1 MKNMLSRSDKL
12 KRRKIN
18 KFLSF
23 IVICVTLSILILPAF
38 TLEKKDDDTNDN
50 NDPTTVE
57 NVNKQGGAETS
68 NDSTLEP
75 VINNNDDETNTIA
88 NEDTDVVLA
97 GKEDVSITNNDDHST
112 VEDDVLNVEETIDD
126 EYTVDEEPVLM
137 AEGTTTTTTSPFVLN
152 DDDTK
157 IKSVKLTCSVG
168 GVEKEFPLADGER
181 PDNTSF
187 KIRVEFKDVRKADL
201 RDFYGGSFVYNLP
214 DMGFK
219 ISKTTER
226 EITDEHNEQIG
237 TISFENGGKT
247 IRIKYADDYLKDA
260 TSINTLEGNFD
271 AEAKVDLG
279 KLNETDGTINFAK
292 PDNSNIELNY
302 GPDYIERYGGVNV
315 SKDFV
320 RDITS
325 DYIEYK
331 VTVTAGEYG
340 SKNVYVV
347 DKLSGNKEIVE
358 SYVDI
363 PKTSSDSLASTEN
376 GNKPYETISSSN
388 SSAVAGK
395 LYLANEPSD
404 DVKVPQSVG
413 DGTLNQP
420 GCIVWNIDKMA
431 PNESR
436 VLTYYVKLKDTKNTF
451 DTQNNQTLN
460 NTAKLYTKKAI
471 DGVYEYYDKGFAE
484 KTFTPRLNKS
494 MSKTGKYDIENNV
507 INYTLEFGVDEGT
520 TYPLKNVVFHDFLK
534 HQDMHLNDDIDAF
547 LNNFEYVQDSII
559 VEKKTKS
566 DPNYQV
572 LTRDSDY
579 TVSFNNDPDKKFEIK
594 GKDGNHFDMTVG
606 DYYRITYKVKVNTN
620 IFAEK
625 MANELDVKNRFS
637 VSSDNAALDSNGTM
651 IGDFDNIQKIG
662 GYKWV
667 EKTVGEVLS
676 ADKNI
681 DILSSEKVYYPDGRG
696 YPNSKG
702 NAFTAYK
709 GSYKYTVVLNK
720 TRGQWDITEADL
732 SDNFSSDNM
741 KYLGFMK
748 ITAYDAKTNVQQGE
762 SKWVH
767 IDNLTSFNIQ
777 LKKFGWDKRN
787 QYSYKIEY
795 YAMPDGLENVAQITV
810 NNIFKISKAVNSGG
824 TEFNFKDPVKAYQS
838 VTLAGDYYVSMRKLA
853 WYYEDPKR
861 ENVGKA
867 WENGEFY
874 WVIQVSGK
882 KIRKDFQIKDAVM
895 TGESEANFIR
905 DDSIVGIYRGEFDF
919 SKCKNLEAFNNSNAS
934 LEEISDQFTPTLID
948 ERNEFPNGAY
958 PDLYIK
964 AKNEITLGEG
974 KNLYVVLKTEPKNL
988 PTAYRDTN
996 TYKNRLFKIEPG
1008 KSQEFVNMVGQEL
1021 HGGGTILKELGQVF
1035 TYDGTTREIIDRG
1048 ADKNSAETRI
1058 PLELLR
1064 NENGTPNK
1072 GLFISWVFKV
1082 NYAGKLQ
1089 GDYRIHEKIPEG
1101 MELAYIRIKW
1111 IGPRAK
1117 DNAITTGTIDGL
1129 GDRWELKNV
1138 VANDDDG
1145 QSRTTQYY
1153 VEKSGREALIRL
1165 NNFVAGNERD
1175 AYSVDV
1181 QVVCKVTDKFYL
1193 MNGESKTFNNMVT
1206 LYDSNGIEM
1215 ATANNSKVLNK
1226 GDFTTLI
1233 KDGTRVGDTKKIEYK
1248 IVANPMG
1255 QMLPTNTSD
1264 NSKLTL
1270 VDIMSKDL
1278 ILLPKTITV
1287 RDADNNNVGSY
1298 TISNESTGTKLTVTI
1313 PNGMKVTIN
1322 YTATVKIN
1330 SGQTKN
1336 INNKVYWEGY
1346 SELAN
1351 KNFDNFSYTA
1361 SAGGSTSTTTKA
1373 VLTIEKYD
1381 SDKPTNIMND
1391 VEFDVYKCTL
1401 QNDNTI
1407 VHDDTAAKKSGITT
1421 TDGTLQ
1427 IELLEF
1433 NTIYEVQEPIAPD
1446 GYEDNSQKYYIMYK
1460 KIDND
1465 TTAEVKAYVDK
1476 CVAYSNAGNNLIIA
1490 ESPEEFKLEVY
1501 NKQKGIKVTKQFLN
1515 AGGNPIKPIAGTY
1528 GFGLYA
1534 TPNPSAGDLAIQ
1546 KVWITYNTGDDVKTD
1561 RFINLND
1568 INGTY
1573 YVFEL
1578 DQNGQ
1583 PITDSNVH
1591 VVAGM
1596 EYLTTYKITKADGTE
1611 SSGIN
1616 PIKVGDTVTVTNQVY
1631 TRQLPATGGNGIDG
1645 CIKSGAI
1652 LMLLTGVMLL
1662 RRR

>member
-1 MKNMLSRSDKL
+1 M
-12 KRRKIN
+12 
-18 KFLSF
+18 
-23 IVICVTLSILILPAF
+23 
-38 TLEKKDDDTNDN
+38 
-50 NDPTTVE
+50 
-57 NVNKQGGAETS
+57 
-68 NDSTLEP
+68 
-75 VINNNDDETNTIA
+75 
-88 NEDTDVVLA
+88 
-97 GKEDVSITNNDDHST
+97 
-112 VEDDVLNVEETIDD
+112 EETIDD

-187 KIRVEFKDVRKADL
+187 KIRVEFKDVRKAGL
-201 RDFYGGSFVYNLP
+201 RDYYGGSFIYKLP
-214 DMGFK
+214 DLGFK
-219 ISKTTER
+219 ITETASR
-226 EITDEHNEQIG
+226 PITNNDNNEEIG
-237 TISFENGGKT
+237 TIGFEDDGKT
-247 IRIKYADDYLKDA
+247 IRVNYKEDFLADA
-260 TSINTLEGNFD
+260 TLADTLEGHFV

-347 DKLSGNKEIVE
+347 DKFSDDKKIVE
-358 SYVDI
+358 KYVDI
-363 PKTSSDSLASTEN
+363 STINTLEN
-376 GNKPYETISSSN
+376 SKSGNRPYETISSSN
-388 SSAVAGK
+388 SSAVNGK
-395 LYLANEPSD
+395 LYLANEPSGSD
-404 DVKVPQSVG
+404 KVPQPIG
-413 DGTLNQP
+413 DGALNQP
-420 GCIVWNIDKMA
+420 GCIVWNIDEMA

-471 DGVYEYYDKGFAE
+471 GVDEYYDKGFAE

-494 MSKTGKYDIENNV
+494 MSKNGEYDIENNY
-507 INYTLEFGVDEGT
+507 INYTLEFGIDEGT
-520 TYPLKNVVFHDFLK
+520 TYLLKNVVFHDFLK
-534 HQDMHLNDDIDAF
+534 QKDVHLNDDDSDAF
-547 LNNFEYVQDSII
+547 INNFEYVQVSIK

-566 DPNYQV
+566 DPNYKE
-572 LTRDSDY
+572 LKRDSDY
-579 TVSFNNDPDKKFEIK
+579 TVSFINNPDKKFEIK

-625 MANELDVKNRFS
+625 MANELNVTNRFS
-637 VSSDNAALDSNGTM
+637 VSSDNAAWDSNGTM
-651 IGDFDNIQKIG
+651 IGHTDCPQKIG

-681 DILSSEKVYYPDGRG
+681 DILSSEKVYHVDGQDCPYPE
-696 YPNSKG
+696 G
-702 NAFTAYK
+702 NTFVALK

-720 TRGQWDITEADL
+720 TRGQWDITNADL
-732 SDNFSSDNM
+732 IDSFSSNNM

-748 ITAYDAKTNVQQGE
+748 ITAHDAKTDEQQGE
-762 SKWVH
+762 PRWVY
-767 IDNLTSFNIQ
+767 INNLTSFKIQ
-777 LKKFGWDKRN
+777 LNKFGWDERN

-795 YAMPDGLENVAQITV
+795 YAMPYGLDNVAQITV
-810 NNIFKISKAVNSGG
+810 NNIFKISKAVNLKG

-838 VTLAGDYYVSMRKLA
+838 VTLAGYYNLNFTKTA

-867 WENGEFY
+867 WENGELY
-874 WVIQVSGK
+874 WIIKVSGN
-882 KIRKDFQIKDAVM
+882 KIRKNYQIKEVINTTEDNA
-895 TGESEANFIR
+895 SYIR
-905 DDSIVGIYRGEFDF
+905 DDSVVGVYRGDYDISSYKNFSEF
-919 SKCKNLEAFNNSNAS
+919 
-934 LEEISDQFTPTLID
+934 
-948 ERNEFPNGAY
+948 
-958 PDLYIK
+958 IK
-964 AKNEITLGEG
+964 AKNPVNEKELFEESPRNNVTTSYPTGTYNDLFLTAKENITLGDNN
-974 KNLYVVLKTEPKNL
+974 NLYIVLKTEPKTL
-988 PTAYRDTN
+988 PQYRKSK
-996 TYKNRLFKIEPG
+996 TYLNSLYAIEPD
-1008 KSQEFVNMVGQEL
+1008 VNGNKQGEDAQKQMAGPVS
-1021 HGGGTILKELGQVF
+1021 HTISGGRIILKELGQVF
-1035 TYDGTTREIIDRG
+1035 TYDGTTHEIIDRG

-1064 NENGTPNK
+1064 NEDGTPNS
-1072 GLFISWVFKV
+1072 GLYVSWAFKV
-1082 NYAGKLQ
+1082 NYAGNLS
-1089 GDYRIHEKIPEG
+1089 GDYQVLEQIPDG

-1111 IGPRAK
+1111 HGNNIWNNNPV
-1117 DNAITTGTIDGL
+1117 TTGEISGLDGT
-1129 GDRWELKNV
+1129 WTSKTNT
-1138 VANDDDG
+1138 ANDDRG
-1145 QSRTTQYY
+1145 ISRTTQYY
-1153 VEKSGREALIRL
+1153 VKDGGREALIKLR
-1165 NNFVAGNERD
+1165 NFTAGKEED
-1175 AYSVDV
+1175 KYAVDV

-1215 ATANNSKVLNK
+1215 ATANNSKQLDKSN
-1226 GDFTTLI
+1226 FSTLI

-1313 PNGMKVTIN
+1313 PNGKKVTIK

-1391 VEFDVYKCTL
+1391 VRFDVYKCTL

-1427 IELLEF
+1427 IDLLEF

-1476 CVAYSNAGNNLIIA
+1476 CVAYSNAGNNLTIA

-1501 NKQKGIKVTKQFLN
+1501 NKQKGIKVTKKFLN
-1515 AGGNPIKPIAGTY
+1515 AGGNPTNPIKGRY
-1528 GFGLYA
+1528 VFGLYDKL
-1534 TPNPSAGDLAIQ
+1534 NPGPSDLPIER
-1546 KVWITYNTGDDVKTD
+1546 VEISYNTGDIETFVK
-1561 RFINLND
+1561 FNNPND
-1568 INGTY
+1568 INLEY

-1578 DQNGQ
+1578 DKNNN
-1583 PITDSNVH
+1583 PIIDRNVH
-1591 VVAGM
+1591 TIGDM
-1596 EYLTTYKITKADGTE
+1596 EYLTTYEITKADGTE

-1616 PIKVGDTVTVTNQVY
+1616 SIQVGDTVTVTNQIV
-1631 TRQLPATGGNGIDG
+1631 TRQLPATGGNGING
-1645 CIKSGAI
+1645 YIKSGAI
-1652 LMLLTGVMLL
+1652 LMLLAGVMLL

>member
-1 MKNMLSRSDKL
+1 M
-12 KRRKIN
+12 
-18 KFLSF
+18 
-23 IVICVTLSILILPAF
+23 
-38 TLEKKDDDTNDN
+38 
-50 NDPTTVE
+50 
-57 NVNKQGGAETS
+57 G
-68 NDSTLEP
+68 
-75 VINNNDDETNTIA
+75 
-88 NEDTDVVLA
+88 ED
-97 GKEDVSITNNDDHST
+97 
-112 VEDDVLNVEETIDD
+112 
-126 EYTVDEEPVLM
+126 EPVLL
-137 AEGTTTTTTSPFVLN
+137 AEGETTAVTSPFVLS
-152 DDDTK
+152 DDNTK
-157 IKSVKLTCSVG
+157 INSVKLTCSVG

-187 KIRVEFKDVRKADL
+187 KITVEFKDVRKADL
-201 RDFYGGSFVYNLP
+201 RDSYGGSFVYNLP

-219 ISKTTER
+219 ISETTER

-237 TISFENGGKT
+237 TISFENEGKT
-247 IRIKYADDYLKDA
+247 IRIRYTDTYLEGAAA
-260 TSINTLEGNFD
+260 THTLEGKFN
-271 AEAKVDLG
+271 AEAKVDLS
-279 KLNETDGTINFAK
+279 KLDPTNGTINFEK
-292 PDNSNIELNY
+292 PDGNTIKLDY
-302 GPDYIERYGGVNV
+302 GPDYIERYGDVSV
-315 SKDFV
+315 SKDFE

-325 DYIEYK
+325 DYIKYK

-347 DKLSGNKEIVE
+347 DKLSGDKGMVE
-358 SYVDI
+358 KYVDI
-363 PKTSSDSLASTEN
+363 PTNNSDDLASSEN
-376 GNKPYETISSSN
+376 ANKPYETITSSN
-388 SSAVAGK
+388 TSAVAGR
-395 LYLANEPSD
+395 LYLANEPSGRD
-404 DVKVPQSVG
+404 KVPNPIG
-413 DGTLNQP
+413 DDTLIES
-420 GCIVWNIDKMA
+420 GCIVWTIGKMA

-436 VLTYYVKLKDTKNTF
+436 VLTYFVELKDTKNTF
-451 DTQNNQTLN
+451 DTQNNQVLN
-460 NTAKLYTKKAI
+460 NTANLYTKKAI
-471 DGVYEYYDKGFAE
+471 IDTDEYYDKGLAE
-484 KTFTPRLNKS
+484 KTFTPILNKT
-494 MSKTGKYDIENNV
+494 MSKTGNFNIETG
-507 INYTLEFGVDEGT
+507 IIDYTLEFGVDEGT
-520 TYPLKNVVFHDFLK
+520 TYPLKNVVFHDYIK
-534 HQDMHLNDDIDAF
+534 HETIF
-547 LNNFEYVQDSII
+547 LNNEDVKKNLEYVDNSIK
-559 VEKKTKS
+559 VEKKTNSK
-566 DPNYQV
+566 PNYQT
-572 LTRDSDY
+572 LKRDEDY
-579 TVSFNNDPDKKFEIK
+579 SVEFWNHPNKKFEIK
-594 GKDGNHFDMTVG
+594 GKDGHHFDMTVG
-606 DYYRITYKVKVNTN
+606 DYYKITYEVKVNSN
-620 IFAEK
+620 IFAEMNAK
-625 MANELDVKNRFS
+625 KNVNDVDVTNRFS
-637 VSSDNAALDSNGTM
+637 VSSNNAAWDSNGTM
-651 IGDFDNIQKIG
+651 IDGINNTQTLS
-662 GYKWV
+662 GYQWV
-667 EKTVGEVLS
+667 EKTISEALT

-681 DILSSEKVYYPDGRG
+681 NILDSESVYRLDG
-696 YPNSKG
+696 SKYDKSRCS
-702 NAFTAYK
+702 AFTAYK
-709 GSYKYTVVLNK
+709 GSYKYTVVVNK
-720 TRGQWDITEADL
+720 TKGQWDITDADL
-732 SDNFSSDNM
+732 SDKFSSNNM

-748 ITAYDAKTNVQQGE
+748 ITAHDANTDEQIDAA
-762 SKWVH
+762 KWVY
-767 IDNLTSFNIQ
+767 IDGLTSFNIQ
-777 LKKFGWDKRN
+777 LKKFGWENKK
-787 QYSYKIEY
+787 YSYEIEY
-795 YAMPDGLENVAQITV
+795 YAQPDALDNVVQVTV
-810 NNIFKISKAVNSGG
+810 NNSFNISHARNSEG
-824 TEFNFKDPVKAYQS
+824 TPFYFKDSVKANQD

-919 SKCKNLEAFNNSNAS
+919 SKCKSLEAFNNSNAS
-934 LEEISDQFTPTLID
+934 LEEISNQFTPTLID

-1035 TYDGTTREIIDRG
+1035 TYDGTTRKIIDRG
-1048 ADKNSAETRI
+1048 ADKDSADKRI

-1064 NENGTPNK
+1064 NEDGTPNK
-1072 GLFISWVFKV
+1072 GLFVSWVFKV

-1089 GDYRIHEKIPEG
+1089 GDYRVHEQIPEG
-1101 MELAYIRIKW
+1101 MELAYIRVKW

-1117 DNAITTGTIDGL
+1117 DNMITTGTIDGL

-1193 MNGESKTFNNMVT
+1193 MNGESKTFNNRVT
-1206 LYDSNGIEM
+1206 LYDSNDNEI
-1215 ATANNSKVLNK
+1215 ATANNSKQLDKSN
-1226 GDFTTLI
+1226 FSTLI
-1233 KDGTRVGDTKKIEYK
+1233 KDGARVGDTKKINYR
-1248 IVANPMG
+1248 IVANPLG

-1270 VDIMSKDL
+1270 IDIMSKDL

-1287 RDADNNNVGSY
+1287 KDTDNNEVGSY

-1313 PNGMKVTIN
+1313 PNGKKVTIE

-1361 SAGGSTSTTTKA
+1361 NAGGSTSTTTKPE
-1373 VLTIEKYD
+1373 LTIEKYD
-1381 SDKPTNIMND
+1381 SDNPTKIMNG
-1391 VEFDVYKCTL
+1391 VGFDVYKCIL

-1407 VHDDTAAKKSGITT
+1407 VRVDTTPIKSGTTT
-1421 TDGTLQ
+1421 TDGTLN
-1427 IELLEF
+1427 IDLLEY
-1433 NTIYEVQEPIAPD
+1433 NTIYDVQEPIAPE
-1446 GYEDNSQKYYIMYK
+1446 GYEANNQKYYIMYK

-1476 CVAYSNAGNNLIIA
+1476 CVDYSNTTDNLTIA
-1490 ESPEEFKLEVY
+1490 ESLEEFKLEVY

-1515 AGGNPIKPIAGTY
+1515 AGGNSTKPIAGTY
-1528 GFGLYA
+1528 GFGLYDK
-1534 TPNPSAGDLAIQ
+1534 PNPGVGDAAIQ
-1546 KVWITYNTGDDVKTD
+1546 IWITYNTGDEVKTE

-1568 INGTY
+1568 INRTY
-1573 YVFEL
+1573 YIFEL

-1596 EYLTTYKITKADGTE
+1596 EYLTTYKITRADGTV
-1611 SSGIN
+1611 SNGIN
-1616 PIKVGDTVTVTNQVY
+1616 PIKVGDTVTVTNQIV
-1631 TRQLPATGGNGIDG
+1631 TRQLPATGGNGTDIY
-1645 CIKSGAI
+1645 IKSGAI
-1652 LMLLTGVMLL
+1652 LMLLTGVVLL
-1662 RRR
+1662 KRRR

>member
-1 MKNMLSRSDKL
+1 MLSRSDKL
-12 KRRKIN
+12 KRKKIN

-50 NDPTTVE
+50 NGPTTVE
-57 NVNKQGGAETS
+57 NINERGGVEES
-68 NDSTLEP
+68 NDPALEP
-75 VINNNDDETNTIA
+75 VINNTNDESS
-88 NEDTDVVLA
+88 
-97 GKEDVSITNNDDHST
+97 G
-112 VEDDVLNVEETIDD
+112 EDDVLVVSED
-126 EYTVDEEPVLM
+126 EPVLL
-137 AEGTTTTTTSPFVLN
+137 AEGETTAVTSPFVLSGDN
-152 DDDTK
+152 TK
-157 IKSVKLTCSVG
+157 IKSVNLTCSVG

-237 TISFENGGKT
+237 TISFENDGKT
-247 IRIKYADDYLKDA
+247 IRVTYFDNYLIGA
-260 TSINTLEGNFD
+260 TSTDALKGVFD
-271 AEAKVDLG
+271 AEAKVDLSQLD
-279 KLNETDGTINFAK
+279 KTNGTINFTK
-292 PDNSNIELNY
+292 PDGSTIKLDY
-302 GPDYIERYGGVNV
+302 GSDYIERYGDVDV

-331 VTVTAGEYG
+331 VTVTAREYG

-347 DKLSGNKEIVE
+347 DKLSGNKEIVK

-363 PKTSSDSLASTEN
+363 PKTNAVALANSKS
-376 GNKPYETISSSN
+376 GNRPYETIRSSN
-388 SSAVAGK
+388 SSAVNGK
-395 LYLANEPSD
+395 LYLANEPSGSD
-404 DVKVPQSVG
+404 KVPQPIG

-420 GCIVWNIDKMA
+420 GCIVWTIGEMA

-451 DTQNNQTLN
+451 DTQNNQALK
-460 NTAKLYTKKAI
+460 NTANLYTKKAI
-471 DGVYEYYDKGFAE
+471 DGVGEYYDKGLVE
-484 KTFTPRLNKS
+484 KTFTPRLNKN
-494 MSKTGKYDIENNV
+494 MSKTGAYDIEKGV
-507 INYTLEFGVDEGT
+507 INYTLEFEVLDGT
-520 TYPLKNVVFHDFLK
+520 NYPLKNVVFHDFLK
-534 HQDMHLNDDIDAF
+534 HQDVHLNDGGDEF
-547 LNNFEYVQDSII
+547 LNNFRYLEDSIK

-566 DPNYQV
+566 NPNYQV
-572 LTRDSDY
+572 LTKSEDY
-579 TVSFNNDPDKKFEIK
+579 TVSFDNGGTNKKFEIK
-594 GKDGNHFDMTVG
+594 GADGHHFDMTVG
-606 DYYRITYKVKVNTN
+606 ASYKITYKVKVNPN
-620 IFAEK
+620 IFAQK
-625 MANELDVKNRFS
+625 MANELNVINRFS
-637 VSSDNAALDSNGTM
+637 VSSDNAAWDSNGTM
-651 IGDFDNIQKIG
+651 IHGINNTQKID

-676 ADKNI
+676 AEKRI
-681 DILSSEKVYYPDGRG
+681 DIPSTQKVYYVDGQDCP
-696 YPNSKG
+696 YPEG
-702 NAFTAYK
+702 NTFVALK

-720 TRGQWDITEADL
+720 TRGQWDITNADL
-732 SDNFSSDNM
+732 IDSFSSNNM

-748 ITAYDAKTNVQQGE
+748 ITAHDAKTDEQKGDP
-762 SKWVH
+762 KWVY
-767 IDNLTSFNIQ
+767 IDDLTRFKIQ
-777 LKKFGWDKRN
+777 LNKFDWKDNK
-787 QYSYKIEY
+787 YSYTIEY

-810 NNIFKISKAVNSGG
+810 TNSFKLSEATNSEGIRFHFNN
-824 TEFNFKDPVKAYQS
+824 PVKADQS
-838 VTLAGDYYVSMRKLA
+838 VTLAGYYNLNFTKTA

-867 WENGEFY
+867 WENGELY
-874 WVIQVSGK
+874 WIIKVSGN
-882 KIRKDFQIKDAVM
+882 KIRKNYQIKEVINTTEDNA
-895 TGESEANFIR
+895 SYIR
-905 DDSIVGIYRGEFDF
+905 DDSVVGVYRGDYDISSYKNFSEFI
-919 SKCKNLEAFNNSNAS
+919 EAKKRVNEKVLFEESPRNNVTTSY
-934 LEEISDQFTPTLID
+934 PTGTY
-948 ERNEFPNGAY
+948 N
-958 PDLYIK
+958 DLFLT
-964 AKNEITLGEG
+964 AKEDITLGDNN
-974 KNLYVVLKTEPKNL
+974 NLYIVLKTEPKTL
-988 PTAYRDTN
+988 PQYRKSK
-996 TYKNRLFKIEPG
+996 TYLNSLYAIEPD
-1008 KSQEFVNMVGQEL
+1008 VNGNKQGEDAQKQMAGPVS
-1021 HGGGTILKELGQVF
+1021 HTISGGRIILKELGQVF
-1035 TYDGTTREIIDRG
+1035 KYDGTYQVIDRG
-1048 ADKNSAETRI
+1048 ADNTLAEQRI
-1058 PLELLR
+1058 PVKLL
-1064 NENGTPNK
+1064 NNADGTPNS
-1072 GLFISWVFKV
+1072 GLYVSWAFKV
-1082 NYAGKLQ
+1082 NHAGNLS
-1089 GDYRIHEKIPEG
+1089 GDYQVLEQIPDG

-1111 IGPRAK
+1111 HGNNIWNNNPV
-1117 DNAITTGTIDGL
+1117 TTGEISGL
-1129 GDRWELKNV
+1129 DETWTLKTNT
-1138 VANDDDG
+1138 ANDDRG
-1145 QSRTTQYY
+1145 ISRTTQYY
-1153 VEKSGREALIRL
+1153 VKDGGREALIKL
-1165 NNFVAGNERD
+1165 CNFTAGKEED
-1175 AYSVDV
+1175 KYAVDV

-1193 MNGESKTFNNMVT
+1193 MNGESKTFNNRVT
-1206 LYDSNGIEM
+1206 LYDSNGIEI

-1233 KDGTRVGDTKKIEYK
+1233 KDGTRVGDTKKINYT

-1255 QMLPTNTSD
+1255 QMLPTNTTD
-1264 NSKLTL
+1264 NSELTL
-1270 VDIMSKDL
+1270 VDVMSKDL

-1287 RDADNNNVGSY
+1287 KDADRNNVGRY
-1298 TISNESTGTKLTVTI
+1298 TISNESTGTKLIVTI
-1313 PNGMKVTIN
+1313 PNGKKVTIE

-1330 SGQTKN
+1330 SGQTKDITN
-1336 INNKVYWEGY
+1336 RVYWEGY
-1346 SELAN
+1346 SETGGAN
-1351 KNFDNFSYTA
+1351 KDFNGFTYTA
-1361 SAGGSTSTTTKA
+1361 SAGGSTSTTTKPE
-1373 VLTIEKYD
+1373 LTIEKYD
-1381 SDKPTNIMND
+1381 SDNPTKIMNG
-1391 VEFDVYKCTL
+1391 VGFDVYKCIL

-1476 CVAYSNAGNNLIIA
+1476 CVAYSNTTNNLTIA

-1515 AGGNPIKPIAGTY
+1515 AGGNPTKPIAGTY

-1534 TPNPSAGDLAIQ
+1534 TPNPSVGDLAIQ

-1596 EYLTTYKITKADGTE
+1596 EYLTTYKTTN
-1611 SSGIN
+1611 SSGLTNSSIATS
-1616 PIKVGDTVTVTNQVY
+1616 GDTITVTNQIV
-1631 TRQLPATGGNGIDG
+1631 TRQLPATGGDGINGY
-1645 CIKSGAI
+1645 IKSGAI

-1662 RRR
+1662 RRG